1 MKFPAPNW
9 LDKGEA
15 KVIRKVLTAAKDR
28 GYRVSVID
36 SIEGDGE
43 RVVNRSADYAKF
55 WSELFHTESAILV
68 FWDGDQRLG
77 SVVLIFNNSEG
88 DPEQVI
94 CDCTDRPEIL
104 ALIPWEGADVPA

>member
-1 MKFPAPNW
+1 MKFPAPKW

-15 KVIRKVLTAAKDR
+15 RVIRKVLTAAKDR
-28 GYRVSVID
+28 GYLISVID

-43 RVVNRSADYAKF
+43 RVVNRSADYAKV

>member
-1 MKFPAPNW
+1 MTNAKFPAPKW

-15 KVIRKVLTAAKDR
+15 GVIRKVLTAAKDR

-43 RVVNRSADYAKF
+43 RVVSRSSDYGEA
-55 WSELFHTESAILV
+55 WAELFHTESAILG
-68 FWDGDQRLG
+68 FWDGDNYLG
-77 SVVLIFNNSEG
+77 FVSLIFNNSEG

-94 CDCTDRPEIL
+94 CDCTDRPEICEL
-104 ALIPWEGADVPA
+104 MPWEDAA

>member
-1 MKFPAPNW
+1 MTFLAPNW

-43 RVVNRSADYAKF
+43 RVVSRSDDYAKA
-55 WSELFHTESAILV
+55 WEELFHTDSAILI
-68 FWDGDQRLG
+68 FWAGDQRLG
-77 SVVLIFNNSEG
+77 FVSLIFNNG
-88 DPEQVI
+88 YPEDVI
-94 CDCTDRPEIL
+94 SDCTDRPEIL
-104 ALIPWEGADVPA
+104 ELMPEVEA

>member
-1 MKFPAPNW
+1 MKFSAPNW

-15 KVIRKVLTAAKDR
+15 KVIRKVFTAAKDR
-28 GYRVSVID
+28 GYLISVID

-43 RVVNRSADYAKF
+43 RVVHRSADYSKV
-55 WSELFHTESAILV
+55 WSELFHTDSAILV
-68 FWDGDQRLG
+68 FWDGDHRLG

-104 ALIPWEGADVPA
+104 QLMTPEEAA